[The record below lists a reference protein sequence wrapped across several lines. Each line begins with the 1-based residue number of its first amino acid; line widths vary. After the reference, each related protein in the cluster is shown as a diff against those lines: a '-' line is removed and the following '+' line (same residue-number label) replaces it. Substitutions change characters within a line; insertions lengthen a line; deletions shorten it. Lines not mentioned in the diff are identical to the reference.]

1 MNISFVSQ
9 QQTTDPIGLVPH
21 SKQNNTT
28 LKLSLNTFFFF
39 FNYVSCIR
47 NSMQAFIQLK
57 GFALA
62 ALVLLTRIFSPFHE
76 HFGNQIILGQIL
88 IENAQQNQT
97 LGLFASS
104 RLHVYLQFPC
114 LFDWGKKESWA

>member
-1 MNISFVSQ
+1 
-9 QQTTDPIGLVPH
+9 
-21 SKQNNTT
+21 
-28 LKLSLNTFFFF
+28 
-39 FNYVSCIR
+39 
-47 NSMQAFIQLK
+47 MQAFIQLK

-97 LGLFASS
+97 LGTICKF
-104 RLHVYLQFPC
+104 QTPC
-114 LFDWGKKESWA
+114 ISPIPMLI